1 MNYNN
6 KILIKKKQNL
16 IKDSYNIIEKI
27 GSGSFGDIYLA
38 QKKNIPYLN
47 LAAKIE
53 ERESKERV
61 LNEYKIYRRLNM
73 NGLVNGIPK
82 IYELIQTEDYNIMFM
97 ELLDSSLEDQYNN
110 SGRNF
115 TLETVL
121 KIGIDI
127 LKLIKDVHKQGY
139 IHRDIKPNNFMINLN
154 KNKIYIMDFGLSK
167 KYMKSGRHIEFQ
179 KNRSLIGTARYASI
193 NMHMG
198 IEPSRRDDL
207 ESIGYML
214 IYFLVKK
221 LPWQG
226 LKKKG
231 KAHIKEIGNIKMCTS
246 INELCVNMPKCFK
259 EYLNYVRNLKFDENP
274 DYNFLI
280 KIFQDQALESKLK
293 LKFQWIKK

>member
-1 MNYNN
+1 MNYNT
-6 KILIKKKQNL
+6 IKDKKRSL
-16 IKDSYNIIEKI
+16 LKDSYQIIEKI

-38 QKKNIPYLN
+38 KKKNIPHLN

-53 ERESKERV
+53 ERKSKERV
-61 LNEYKIYRRLNM
+61 INEYKIYRKLNTSGAIK
-73 NGLVNGIPK
+73 GLPK

-97 ELLDSSLEDQYNN
+97 ELLDSSLEDQYNKHN
-110 SGRNF
+110 RNF
-115 TLETVL
+115 DLPTVL
-121 KIGIDI
+121 KLGVEII
-127 LKLIKDVHKQGY
+127 KLIHQVHKKGY
-139 IHRDIKPNNFMINLN
+139 IHRDIKPNNFMIGMN

-167 KYMKSGRHIEFQ
+167 RFIKSGRHIEFH

-214 IYFLVKK
+214 VYFLINK

-231 KAHIKEIGNIKMCTS
+231 KAHIKEIGNIKMCTN
-246 INELCVNMPKCFK
+246 IDDLCKKIPNCFNK
-259 EYLNYVRNLKFDENP
+259 YLKYCRNLKFNEEPN
-274 DYNFLI
+274 YNYLI
-280 KIFQDQALESKLK
+280 ELFKEEANKKKLK
-293 LKFQWIKK
+293 LVFQWTA

>member
-53 ERESKERV
+53 ERKSKERV
-61 LNEYKIYRRLNM
+61 LNEYKIYRRLNTS
-73 NGLVNGIPK
+73 GLVNGIPK

-97 ELLDSSLEDQYNN
+97 ELLDSSLEDQYNK
-110 SGRNF
+110 SGRDFN
-115 TLETVL
+115 LNTVL

-127 LKLIKDVHKQGY
+127 LKLIKNVHNHGY

-167 KYMKSGRHIEFQ
+167 KYI
-179 KNRSLIGTARYASI
+179 
-193 NMHMG
+193 
-198 IEPSRRDDL
+198 
-207 ESIGYML
+207 
-214 IYFLVKK
+214 K
-221 LPWQG
+221 L
-226 LKKKG
+226 
-231 KAHIKEIGNIKMCTS
+231 
-246 INELCVNMPKCFK
+246 
-259 EYLNYVRNLKFDENP
+259 
-274 DYNFLI
+274 
-280 KIFQDQALESKLK
+280 
-293 LKFQWIKK
+293 